1 MSGALIPHVYVSC
14 CSTLGQKRWGGMVG
28 GLLQKS
34 AKGSS
39 TPVGGYGAD
48 TELSKEQ
55 FQELLTSID
64 AGLRG
69 LPATAQ
75 VRAPL

>member
-1 MSGALIPHVYVSC
+1 MSC
-14 CSTLGQKRWGGMVG
+14 RSTLGQKRWGGMVG
-28 GLLQKS
+28 SLLQKS
-34 AKGSS
+34 ANGGS

-48 TELSKEQ
+48 TELNKEQ
-55 FQELLTSID
+55 FQQLLTSID

-75 VRAPL
+75 VRALM